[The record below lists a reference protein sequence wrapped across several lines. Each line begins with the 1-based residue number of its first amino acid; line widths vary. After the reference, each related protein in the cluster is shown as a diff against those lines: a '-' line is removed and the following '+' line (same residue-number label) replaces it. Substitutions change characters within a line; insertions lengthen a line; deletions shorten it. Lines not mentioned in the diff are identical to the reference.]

1 MACWNAAAFG
11 MQHAEHVLGLGQI
24 LFGSLIV
31 PLDGEG
37 DIPLQSGLAVLM
49 EVAEIVLSLR
59 NARIAA
65 FEYRAAAST
74 G

>member
-11 MQHAEHVLGLGQI
+11 MQHAEHVLGLGQV

-37 DIPLQSGLAVLM
+37 DILLQSGLAVLM

-59 NARIAA
+59 NAQISGLRI
-65 FEYRAAAST
+65 
-74 G
+74 